1 MPPSLRPDLRLV
13 RSLEDLPALVSALG
27 ARPAWQELA
36 TADWL
41 DGWRPPEGVGRAAL
55 VGLQGGLPWFAVE
68 TAAPGAAAVESLAAR
83 LARRLRDRA
92 RPAAVVVLA
101 PEARRLAVGAAA
113 DRAPTV
119 ALDLDDPEPL
129 ALSRLER
136 ARSSATGAGG
146 VLAHAAALAAALD
159 GEGVGR
165 HFFERF
171 RRTLERMSDG
181 LEGGRLAAA
190 ERREVALLQLTR
202 VLFLYFVQSKG
213 WLAGDPAFLARQVDA
228 GLARRRRLHRDLFRP
243 LFFGTLDRPWAARGR
258 GARAFGA
265 VPFLNGGLFEPH
277 PL

>member
-119 ALDLDDPEPL
+119 ALDLAELRAPAASSPTRPPWRPRST
-129 ALSRLER
+129 ARGSAGTSSSASA
-136 ARSSATGAGG
+136 ARSSA
-146 VLAHAAALAAALD
+146 
-159 GEGVGR
+159 
-165 HFFERF
+165 
-171 RRTLERMSDG
+171 
-181 LEGGRLAAA
+181 
-190 ERREVALLQLTR
+190 
-202 VLFLYFVQSKG
+202 
-213 WLAGDPAFLARQVDA
+213 
-228 GLARRRRLHRDLFRP
+228 
-243 LFFGTLDRPWAARGR
+243 
-258 GARAFGA
+258 
-265 VPFLNGGLFEPH
+265 
-277 PL
+277 